1 MIKERQSNFELLR
14 IVCILLIL
22 TMHSISQVQ
31 VSELST
37 FNVYLSHIVSSIG
50 NIGVSCFL
58 LISGYFGIKF
68 KLQRFVQLAFL
79 TTLYAVVVYL
89 FQKGFVVDR
98 GIVKALLVVP
108 LYDNWFVSCYL
119 LLTLFAPYL
128 NDFVQN
134 LSKIQYAK
142 LLVIMIICF
151 SILPTAFNTPWYT
164 ILFGGGKCL
173 PYVIFLYLMGR
184 FLRLH
189 MNIDVVRSKTLFSF
203 FVFQALILVGNISM
217 EHLMHKPCKV
227 LALDCS
233 PLILGSAISM
243 FYLFRSFCFHSKLIN
258 SISVSVLA
266 VFLLDGLRTWT
277 NNYIHIEEF
286 AGSNNLVI
294 ALLCLV
300 TVTFVLALIID
311 KVRILLL
318 GGVEQKML
326 NKLSHYAIIMKF
338 YIFKKFEIL

>member
-68 KLQRFVQLAFL
+68 KLERFIQLAFL

-89 FQKGFVVDR
+89 FQKGFVVDG
-98 GIVKALLVVP
+98 GIVKALLVIP

-128 NDFVQN
+128 NDFVQS
-134 LSKIQYAK
+134 LSKKQYVK
-142 LLVIMIICF
+142 LLFIMIVCF
-151 SILPTAFNTPWYT
+151 CILPTAFNTPWYT

-189 MNIDVVRSKTLFSF
+189 MNIDVVRSKALFAF
-203 FVFQALILVGNISM
+203 FVFQVLILVGNVSM
-217 EHLMHKPCKV
+217 EHFMHKPCKV

-258 SISVSVLA
+258 SISASVLA
-266 VFLLDGLRTWT
+266 IFLLDGLRTWT

-286 AGSNNLVI
+286 ADSTNLII

-300 TVTFVLALIID
+300 FATFVLALIID
-311 KVRILLL
+311 KVRILLF
-318 GGVEQKML
+318 GGFEQKLL
-326 NKLSHYAIIMKF
+326 NKLSHYAIIIKF
-338 YIFKKFEIL
+338 YIFKKLEIC

>member
-1 MIKERQSNFELLR
+1 
-14 IVCILLIL
+14 
-22 TMHSISQVQ
+22 
-31 VSELST
+31 
-37 FNVYLSHIVSSIG
+37 
-50 NIGVSCFL
+50 
-58 LISGYFGIKF
+58 
-68 KLQRFVQLAFL
+68 
-79 TTLYAVVVYL
+79 
-89 FQKGFVVDR
+89 
-98 GIVKALLVVP
+98 
-108 LYDNWFVSCYL
+108 
-119 LLTLFAPYL
+119 
-128 NDFVQN
+128 
-134 LSKIQYAK
+134 
-142 LLVIMIICF
+142 
-151 SILPTAFNTPWYT
+151 
-164 ILFGGGKCL
+164 
-173 PYVIFLYLMGR
+173 MGR

-243 FYLFRSFCFHSKLIN
+243 FYLFRSFRFHSKLIN
-258 SISVSVLA
+258 SISASVLA

-277 NNYIHIEEF
+277 NNYIHIEKF

-318 GGVEQKML
+318 GGVEQRML
-326 NKLSHYAIIMKF
+326 NKLSHYAIIMKI
-338 YIFKKFEIL
+338 YIFKKVEIL

>member
-50 NIGVSCFL
+50 NIGVSCFI

-68 KLQRFVQLAFL
+68 KLQRFIQLAFL

-142 LLVIMIICF
+142 LLVIMIVCF

-164 ILFGGGKCL
+164 ILFGGGQMFALCN
-173 PYVIFLYLMGR
+173 IF
-184 FLRLH
+184 
-189 MNIDVVRSKTLFSF
+189 
-203 FVFQALILVGNISM
+203 ISY
-217 EHLMHKPCKV
+217 
-227 LALDCS
+227 
-233 PLILGSAISM
+233 G
-243 FYLFRSFCFHSKLIN
+243 
-258 SISVSVLA
+258 
-266 VFLLDGLRTWT
+266 
-277 NNYIHIEEF
+277 
-286 AGSNNLVI
+286 
-294 ALLCLV
+294 
-300 TVTFVLALIID
+300 
-311 KVRILLL
+311 
-318 GGVEQKML
+318 
-326 NKLSHYAIIMKF
+326 
-338 YIFKKFEIL
+338 

>member
-1 MIKERQSNFELLR
+1 
-14 IVCILLIL
+14 
-22 TMHSISQVQ
+22 
-31 VSELST
+31 
-37 FNVYLSHIVSSIG
+37 
-50 NIGVSCFL
+50 
-58 LISGYFGIKF
+58 
-68 KLQRFVQLAFL
+68 
-79 TTLYAVVVYL
+79 
-89 FQKGFVVDR
+89 
-98 GIVKALLVVP
+98 
-108 LYDNWFVSCYL
+108 
-119 LLTLFAPYL
+119 
-128 NDFVQN
+128 
-134 LSKIQYAK
+134 
-142 LLVIMIICF
+142 
-151 SILPTAFNTPWYT
+151 
-164 ILFGGGKCL
+164 
-173 PYVIFLYLMGR
+173 
-184 FLRLH
+184 
-189 MNIDVVRSKTLFSF
+189 
-203 FVFQALILVGNISM
+203 
-217 EHLMHKPCKV
+217 MHKPCKV

-326 NKLSHYAIIMKF
+326 NKLSHYAIIMNF